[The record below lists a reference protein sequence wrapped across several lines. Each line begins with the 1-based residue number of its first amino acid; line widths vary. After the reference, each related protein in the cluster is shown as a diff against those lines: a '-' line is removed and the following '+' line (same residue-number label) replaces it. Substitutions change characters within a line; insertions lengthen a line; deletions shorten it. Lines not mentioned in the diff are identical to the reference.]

1 MRFSATTTGER
12 LLPERL
18 ALRARPLL
26 EQLDQL
32 LFSADERGAA
42 KRMSL
47 VAFMIRIVSAA
58 IAFLS
63 QVLLARWMGGFEY
76 GIYVLVWVTM
86 IIIGNLSCFGFQTAV
101 IRYVPQ
107 YRAQNQLAKL
117 RGILITSP
125 LFALVSSTVVAVAG
139 GAAVLLLS
147 DQVENYYLIPFSLGI
162 VCLPM
167 LALSDVLHG
176 ISRANSQA
184 IAALAPIYIIRPV
197 LILVVMLSA
206 LLAGYSPSARTA
218 IISAIIATY
227 ITTLIQIL
235 GVKSDVFDKV
245 PAGIR
250 KLRLREWLAVSLPI
264 FLVEGFFFLLTN
276 ADVLMVGRYMQPGD
290 VAIYFASVKTLALVH
305 FVYFAV
311 KAGVAQRYAQFFHGD
326 RSRLALFARD
336 TVTWTFWPSLA
347 MALAVLALGKPIL
360 GLFGSEFQQGYPLLF
375 VLAAGIVARAAV
387 GPAESLLTMSGNQRI
402 CAAVYAGTL
411 ALNIFLNILLIPVY
425 GLMGTAIATGVAM
438 AFEAVALSL
447 TIWLRLGIVMVV
459 FLPSPKRTDE
469 A

>member
-101 IRYVPQ
+101 IRYIPQ
-107 YRAQNQLAKL
+107 YRAQNQFAKL
-117 RGILITSP
+117 RGILVTSP
-125 LFALVSSTVVAVAG
+125 LFALVSSTVVAMAG
-139 GAAVLLLS
+139 GTGVLLLS
-147 DQVENYYLIPFSLGI
+147 DQIENYYLIPFCLGI

-250 KLRLREWLAVSLPI
+250 KIRLREWLAVSLPI

-326 RSRLALFARD
+326 RSRLASFARD

>member
-1 MRFSATTTGER
+1 MRFSATTTGDR
-12 LLPERL
+12 WLPERL

-26 EQLDQL
+26 EQVDQL

-47 VAFMIRIVSAA
+47 VAFAIRIVSAA

-76 GIYVLVWVTM
+76 GIFVLVWISMV
-86 IIIGNLSCFGFQTAV
+86 IIGTLSCFGFQTTV
-101 IRYVPQ
+101 IRYIPQ
-107 YRAQNQLAKL
+107 YRERNQLARL
-117 RGILITSP
+117 RGVLIASP
-125 LFALVSSTVVAVAG
+125 VFALISSSFVAFCG
-139 GAAVLLLS
+139 GATVLLLADS
-147 DQVENYYLIPFSLGI
+147 IENYYVIPFCLGI

-197 LILVVMLSA
+197 LILLLMVSA
-206 LLAGYSPSARTA
+206 ILAGYEPSAKTA
-218 IISAIIATY
+218 IISAIAATY
-227 ITTLIQIL
+227 ITTLIQIF
-235 GVKSDVFDKV
+235 GVRADVYDKI
-245 PAGIR
+245 PPGIKKIR
-250 KLRLREWLAVSLPI
+250 MREWLAVSLPI

-276 ADVLMVGRYMQPGD
+276 SDVLMVGHYMEPGD

-311 KAGVAQRYAQFFHGD
+311 KAGVAQRYAGFAHGD
-326 RSRLALFARD
+326 RSQLASFARE

-347 MALAVLALGKPIL
+347 MALLVLAIGKPIL
-360 GLFGSEFQQGYPLLF
+360 GLFGPEFQQGYPLLF
-375 VLAAGIVARAAV
+375 VLAAGIVARSAV
-387 GPAESLLTMSGNQRI
+387 GPAESLLTMTGNQKI
-402 CAAVYAGTL
+402 CAVVYAGAL
-411 ALNIFLNILLIPVY
+411 AVNIGLNVLLIPLY
-425 GLMGTAIATGVAM
+425 GLMGTAIATGTAM
-438 AFEAVALSL
+438 VFEAAVLSL
-447 TIWLRLGIVMVV
+447 TVWLRLGIVMVV
-459 FLPSPKRTDE
+459 FLPTPKKMDT